1 MLGDNLCLECTKDH
15 YCPSPSVTPLACPMN
30 SSSAKGSASVHDC
43 LCIEGLVLVH
53 GQDSYMCAECYADA
67 YYARDQE
74 TSVGICVS
82 CPANTGSQQDLEANE
97 TVSVTQD
104 LSSES
109 SGAYNSYTCTA
120 CSAGTFS
127 ITTNSSRCDS
137 CVSGKFSASGGACRM
152 ELLVEKFELD
162 VVEFFKTKFTG
173 E

>member
-1 MLGDNLCLECTKDH
+1 MLTLITQEIKKLLSEFVF
-15 YCPSPSVTPLACPMN
+15 PAQPTPAP
-30 SSSAKGSASVHDC
+30 
-43 LCIEGLVLVH
+43 
-53 GQDSYMCAECYADA
+53 
-67 YYARDQE
+67 
-74 TSVGICVS
+74 
-82 CPANTGSQQDLEANE
+82 QQDLEANE

-127 ITTNSSRCDS
+127 ITTNSTRCDS